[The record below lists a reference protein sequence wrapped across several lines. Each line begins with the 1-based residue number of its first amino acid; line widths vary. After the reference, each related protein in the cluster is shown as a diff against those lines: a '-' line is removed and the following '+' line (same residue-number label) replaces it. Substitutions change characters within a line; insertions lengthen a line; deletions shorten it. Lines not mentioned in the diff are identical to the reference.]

1 MPEPNIIAGRIASGD
16 TYDRGNSKF
25 RTVRLDPSTHAM
37 VGIDYAHHEI
47 HGGSA
52 YILNATQT
60 TANSDDNLTAV
71 TITTPNTTKWLHMFA
86 MASATGAAWFRI
98 YEAVT
103 IASNTGTSLLTA
115 YNKNRNSSNTSAI
128 IETKSNP
135 DTTGSAI
142 FWDETDAAGANLTLG
157 TTIIHEEQIAAGRS
171 SYAQSRNVGELILKQ
186 NTNYAFVLENEG
198 ASANI
203 HHIIL
208 DWYEHTD
215 KN

>member
-16 TYDRGNSKF
+16 TYDRGSGKF

-37 VGIDYAHHEI
+37 VIVEYEHHEI
-47 HGGSA
+47 HGGSSF
-52 YILNATQT
+52 IVNATQT

-71 TITTPNTTKWLHMFA
+71 TITTPNTTKWLHMFPH
-86 MASATGAAWFRI
+86 ASATGAAWFRI
-98 YEAVT
+98 YEDVT

-115 YNKNRNSSNTSAI
+115 YNRHRNSTKVSTI

-142 FWDETDAAGANLTLG
+142 YWDETDAAGASLTLG

-171 SYAQSRNVGELILKQ
+171 NYAQSRSLGEYILKQ

>member
-1 MPEPNIIAGRIASGD
+1 MPEPTIIAGRIASQD
-16 TYDRGNSKF
+16 TYDRGSSKF
-25 RTVRLDPSTHAM
+25 RTIRVDPSTHAL
-37 VGIDYAHHEI
+37 VTIDYPHHEE
-47 HGGSA
+47 HGGSTFVA
-52 YILNATQT
+52 FCTQT
-60 TANSDDNLTAV
+60 TANSNDNLTAL
-71 TITTPNTTKWLHMFA
+71 TITTPNTAKWLHMFA

-103 IASNTGTSLLTA
+103 IASNTGTSLVTA
-115 YNKNRNSSNTSAI
+115 YNKNRNSSTTSTI

-135 DTTGSAI
+135 DTTGKAI
-142 FWDETDAAGANLTLG
+142 YWNETDAAGANLTLG
-157 TTIIHEEQIAAGRS
+157 TSIIHEEQISSGKT
-171 SYAQSRNVGELILKQ
+171 SYAQTRSEGEIILKQ

-215 KN
+215 KD